1 MKLYL
6 FFSLYF
12 THQALLS
19 PMSPGRITA
28 YLYNHCPVCTTDLSL
43 PKNLINHLR
52 TQHHIVLSP
61 RKKSLNRPRD
71 PAYDFSKDMADCQL
85 ERFACP
91 SCWSHFSEPHE
102 LEQHFQEHINNKS
115 DNSGSEENQRR
126 AAHEGHDD
134 EEEEASSNNLR
145 GRKGASE
152 DENDAEYL
160 KKSNE
165 LFNTLDDLIA
175 GFKKLL
181 PYSYTNEKNGS
192 K

>member
-1 MKLYL
+1 MILYL

-12 THQALLS
+12 IHQALLS

-52 TQHHIVLSP
+52 TQHQIVLSP
-61 RKKSLNRPRD
+61 RKKGLNRPRD

-85 ERFACP
+85 ERYACP

-102 LEQHFQEHINNKS
+102 LEQHFQEHINNRS
-115 DNSGSEENQRR
+115 DNSWYEENQRR
-126 AAHEGHDD
+126 DAH
-134 EEEEASSNNLR
+134 EEEETPSNNRR
-145 GRKGASE
+145 GRKGARE

-165 LFNTLDDLIA
+165 LFNTLDDLIT

-181 PYSYTNEKNGS
+181 PYGYTNEKNGS

>member
-1 MKLYL
+1 MILYPFFL
-6 FFSLYF
+6 FIL

-28 YLYNHCPVCTTDLSL
+28 YLYNHCPVCTTDLSQA
-43 PKNLINHLR
+43 KNLINHLR
-52 TQHHIVLSP
+52 TQHQIVLSP
-61 RKKSLNRPRD
+61 RKKGLNRPKD

-85 ERFACP
+85 ERYACP
-91 SCWSHFSEPHE
+91 SCWNHFSEPHE
-102 LEQHFQEHINNKS
+102 LEQHFQEHINNRS
-115 DNSGSEENQRR
+115 DNSWGEANQRR
-126 AAHEGHDD
+126 DAHEGH
-134 EEEEASSNNLR
+134 EEEEVSSNNR
-145 GRKGASE
+145 HGRKGASE

-181 PYSYTNEKNGS
+181 PYGYTNEKNGG